1 MPLAYDA
8 SAPGASAKGRRL
20 AALPSESTGN
30 GLAAAVRG
38 FLLQIRT
45 EAALSPHTVA
55 AYRHDLAR
63 FVAHCERAR
72 CPLARVSAATL
83 LAFLGAERA
92 AGAAPATQARRA
104 AALRAFFRFA
114 VAERLV
120 ARDPC
125 DELPSPRPRRRLP
138 RGLDG
143 QQIEAL
149 LAAPDADA
157 PLGRRDRALLELLYA
172 TGARVSEVC
181 GLRLDG
187 VDDAL
192 AVVRCE
198 GKRGKHRLVPLGR
211 RARAALRDYLD
222 HERPA
227 LAAAGRAPP
236 LVFLSVR
243 GRRLTR
249 DAIFRVLRRHAL
261 AAGLPTVSPH
271 ALRHSF
277 ATHLLE
283 GGADLRA
290 VQELLGHAD
299 IGTTEIY
306 THVDKRRLRAA
317 HAQFHPRG

>member
-1 MPLAYDA
+1 MPA
-8 SAPGASAKGRRL
+8 
-20 AALPSESTGN
+20 ESTGN
-30 GLAAAVRG
+30 ALRQAVQA
-38 FLLQIRT
+38 FLLQLRT
-45 EAALSPHTVA
+45 EAAASPHTLA
-55 AYRHDLAR
+55 AYRSDLLR
-63 FVAHCERAR
+63 FAAHCERAR
-72 CPLARVSAATL
+72 CPLARVGTATL
-83 LAFLGAERA
+83 LQFLGEERA

-114 VAERLV
+114 LAEHIV

-125 DELPSPRPRRRLP
+125 DELPSPRARRRLP
-138 RGLDG
+138 RALGAAQVD
-143 QQIEAL
+143 AL
-149 LAAPDADA
+149 LSAPDAAA

-172 TGARVSEVC
+172 TGARVSEVA

-198 GKRGKHRLVPLGR
+198 GKRNKTRLVPLGR
-211 RARAALRDYLD
+211 RARQALRDYLA

-227 LAAAGRAPP
+227 LAAAGKGEP

-249 DAIFRVLRRHAL
+249 DAIFRILRRQCAR
-261 AAGLPTVSPH
+261 AGLPPASPH

-283 GGADLRA
+283 NGADLRA

-306 THVDKRRLRAA
+306 THVDRRRLRGA

>member
-1 MPLAYDA
+1 MR
-8 SAPGASAKGRRL
+8 APPCAFAEGRRL
-20 AALPSESTGN
+20 AGLPPESTGN
-30 GLAAAVRG
+30 GLARAVHG
-38 FLLQIRT
+38 FLLQLRT
-45 EAALSPHTVA
+45 EAALSPHTLA
-55 AYRHDLAR
+55 AYRNDLTR
-63 FVAHCERAR
+63 FAAHCARAR
-72 CPLARVSAATL
+72 CPLARVSTSTL
-83 LAFLGAERA
+83 LEFLGEERG

-104 AALRAFFRFA
+104 AALRAFFRYA

-125 DELPSPRPRRRLP
+125 ADLPAPRARRRLP
-138 RGLDG
+138 RALGTAHVD
-143 QQIEAL
+143 AL
-149 LAAPDADA
+149 LAAPDPAQ

-172 TGARVSEVC
+172 TGARVSEVT

-187 VDDAL
+187 VDEAL
-192 AVVRCE
+192 AVVRCD
-198 GKRGKHRLVPLGR
+198 GKRNKTRLVPLGR
-211 RARAALRDYLD
+211 RARAALRDYLE

-227 LAAAGRAPP
+227 LAAAGPGESF
-236 LVFLSVR
+236 VFLSVR

-249 DAIFRVLRRHAL
+249 DAVFRVLRRHA
-261 AAGLPTVSPH
+261 ARAGLPPASPH

-283 GGADLRA
+283 NGADLRA

-306 THVDKRRLRAA
+306 THVDRRRLRGA

>member
-1 MPLAYDA
+1 LA
-8 SAPGASAKGRRL
+8 P
-20 AALPSESTGN
+20 ESTGN
-30 GLAAAVRG
+30 GLSSAVRA

-55 AYRHDLAR
+55 AYRRDLER
-63 FVAHCERAR
+63 FAAHCTRER
-72 CPLARVSAATL
+72 CPLARVTTATL
-83 LAFLGAERA
+83 LEFLGAERA

-114 VAERLV
+114 VAERRV
-120 ARDPC
+120 ARDAC
-125 DELPSPRPRRRLP
+125 DELPAPRARRRLP
-138 RGLDG
+138 RALDRA
-143 QQIEAL
+143 QIEAL
-149 LAAPDADA
+149 LAAPNPAA

-172 TGARVSEVC
+172 TGARVSEVA

-222 HERPA
+222 HERPR
-227 LAAAGRAPP
+227 LAGARSES
-236 LVFLSVR
+236 LIFLSVR

-249 DAIFRVLRRHAL
+249 DAIFRVVRHHAA
-261 AAGLPTVSPH
+261 AAGLPPLSPH